1 MKTKAEAET
10 KWCLAETEGKC
21 ISDRCMA
28 WRWET
33 ITTAH
38 PMWADAVRAKAAEL
52 DEKPPFAKAA
62 RWVSENKADLGMV
75 PTRGYCGIAGEP
87 K

>member
-1 MKTKAEAET
+1 MKTTAEAET
-10 KWCLAETEGKC
+10 KWCPNATKDKC
-21 ISDRCMA
+21 LSDRCMA

-75 PTRGYCGIAGEP
+75 PTRGYCGMAGEP